1 MHFLVSQQTLHH
13 IPCLWLSL
21 TWRQSLLPNMGLFR
35 FGFKLII
42 IILQR
47 NANFVHRQDATNY
60 KMQGSDL
67 RVVGGVGEMH
77 CSLKSMIVY
86 ACILSS
92 SSFYLSLTGH
102 AVHAVEKYR
111 AMAEL
116 TLSLQIDLVLNGMA
130 ATSEP

>member
-67 RVVGGVGEMH
+67 SGGGGGGGG
-77 CSLKSMIVY
+77 SGGNAL
-86 ACILSS
+86 
-92 SSFYLSLTGH
+92 
-102 AVHAVEKYR
+102 
-111 AMAEL
+111 
-116 TLSLQIDLVLNGMA
+116 
-130 ATSEP
+130 